1 MRHAEVNENINK
13 TISTRITG
21 LENWADLAE
30 ENSQEKNPTTQKDV
44 FQSGWPG
51 LKDANQHFCS
61 TTFLL
66 RLFHLKNDFGSG
78 EAELAEIHMLQWEE
92 L

>member
-44 FQSGWPG
+44 FQSG
-51 LKDANQHFCS
+51 
-61 TTFLL
+61 
-66 RLFHLKNDFGSG
+66 
-78 EAELAEIHMLQWEE
+78 
-92 L
+92 